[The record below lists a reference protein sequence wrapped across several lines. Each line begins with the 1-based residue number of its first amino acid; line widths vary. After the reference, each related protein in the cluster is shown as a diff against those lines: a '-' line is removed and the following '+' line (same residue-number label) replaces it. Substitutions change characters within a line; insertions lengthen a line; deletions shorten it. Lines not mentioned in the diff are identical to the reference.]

1 MSASVSYEILTPP
14 SVEPITLTSMKSY
27 LRVDF
32 SDEDS
37 DISQFISDARQY
49 AESVTGRALA
59 PQTIRATIE
68 PPMIP
73 EGELSGPIGGDFD
86 PYRLNERITTVP
98 FGFYGPSFALP
109 FHPISAVSIVEYQLT
124 PFDGQPA
131 SGMQWTTLAATDSNS
146 SANYLLDTN
155 TIPMQISLRPLLV
168 ANRYRFTYSAGYNS
182 SSGYSTGPVPFMITN
197 QIKALVA
204 LWFDNRQG
212 LTTKAQDLF
221 DNITDKLAR
230 QRIWTL

>member
-1 MSASVSYEILTPP
+1 MVASVSYEILTAP
-14 SVEPITLTSMKSY
+14 SVEPVTLADAKVY
-27 LRVDF
+27 LRVDY

-37 DISQFISDARQY
+37 LISQFISDARKY
-49 AESVTGRALA
+49 AEEITRRALA
-59 PQTIRATIE
+59 PQTIRCTIE

-73 EGELSGPIGGDFD
+73 EGEMSGPIGGDFD

-109 FHPISAVSIVEYQLT
+109 FHPVSAVTTVEYQLT

-131 SGMQWTTLAATDSNS
+131 SGMQWTTLSATDSNN

-155 TIPMQISLRPLLV
+155 TIPMQIVLRPLLV

-182 SSGYSTGPVPFMITN
+182 VSGYSTGAVPSIILN

-204 LWFDNRQG
+204 LWYDNRQG
-212 LTTKAQDLF
+212 MTPQVQALF
-221 DNITDKLAR
+221 DNITAMLAR
-230 QRIWTL
+230 ERIWKL